1 MQIYMMFFFLC
12 SLCLIENIITLFDI
26 WNVFHIIRPLFV
38 LGCNDVFY
46 GFSLSV
52 IEKKC
57 AIYPRIVEINSIT
70 FQIVL
75 NPL

>member
-1 MQIYMMFFFLC
+1 MFFMGSRYQ
-12 SLCLIENIITLFDI
+12 SLKN
-26 WNVFHIIRPLFV
+26 
-38 LGCNDVFY
+38 
-46 GFSLSV
+46 
-52 IEKKC
+52 KC